1 MSSWDIF
8 VQHLPADAR
17 SVTDIPDEYIG
28 EALGKRDAVIEQI
41 GSRFPDCDFS
51 DPDWGRLIRADYAID
66 ITMSGTTDEVTG
78 MTLHVR
84 GSDRA
89 VDAVQEILDAVGAR
103 GLDSWT
109 GEIFEPSIALHSIRR
124 WRAYLDENG

>member
-1 MSSWDIF
+1 
-8 VQHLPADAR
+8 
-17 SVTDIPDEYIG
+17 
-28 EALGKRDAVIEQI
+28 
-41 GSRFPDCDFS
+41 
-51 DPDWGRLIRADYAID
+51 
-66 ITMSGTTDEVTG
+66 

-89 VDAVQEILDAVGAR
+89 VEAVAQLLDVLGAR

-109 GEIFEPSIALHSIRR
+109 GEIFDPSVAVHSIRR

>member
-8 VQHLPADAR
+8 VQHLPAGIR
-17 SVTDIPDEYIG
+17 SVGDIPDDYVG
-28 EALGKRDAVIEQI
+28 EALGKRDAVIERI

-51 DPDWGRLIRADYAID
+51 DPDWGRLVRADYAID
-66 ITMSGTTDEVTG
+66 ITMTGQMDEITG

-89 VDAVQEILDAVGAR
+89 VEAVTQMIELLGAR

-109 GEIFEPSIALHSIRR
+109 GEIYDPSVAVHSIRR
-124 WRAYLDENG
+124 WRAYLDEHA